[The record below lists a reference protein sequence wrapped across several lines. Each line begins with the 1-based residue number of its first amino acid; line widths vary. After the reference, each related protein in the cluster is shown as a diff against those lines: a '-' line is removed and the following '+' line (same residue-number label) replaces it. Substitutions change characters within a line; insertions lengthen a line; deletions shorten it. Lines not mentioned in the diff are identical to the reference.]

1 MCIETTM
8 AGIYIHIPFCKKRCI
23 YCDFYSTTLLK
34 YRGAYVGA
42 LCRELR
48 LRKDYLKGE
57 AVQTV
62 YIGGGTPSLL
72 QRAELE
78 QLFGEIGRVYG
89 LSDCEE
95 ITLEANPDDL
105 TEHYVQM
112 LTTLPIN
119 RLSIGIQTFDDG
131 LLKLLNRRHTAAEA
145 ITAVKRC
152 QDAGFSNISIDLIY
166 GLPGETD
173 AIWEHDLEQ
182 AIGLGVQHIS
192 AYSLTYEEGTALW
205 QLREKQQIKETDE
218 EQSLRF
224 FSTLMQRLK
233 EAGFQHYEIS
243 NFCLPG
249 RHSRHNSSYWEG
261 IPYLGCGAA
270 AHSFDGSSRQW
281 NVADLTKYIDGI
293 FDGQPLYEREELSA
307 TTRYNELVMTRLRTS
322 RGLDLEALRTAF
334 GERLYRYCMEMARPC
349 IERGFLA
356 IEGNHLHLTETG
368 IFISDDIISDLMDV
382 KR

>member
-1 MCIETTM
+1 
-8 AGIYIHIPFCKKRCI
+8 
-23 YCDFYSTTLLK
+23 
-34 YRGAYVGA
+34 
-42 LCRELR
+42 
-48 LRKDYLKGE
+48 
-57 AVQTV
+57 
-62 YIGGGTPSLL
+62 
-72 QRAELE
+72 
-78 QLFGEIGRVYG
+78 
-89 LSDCEE
+89 
-95 ITLEANPDDL
+95 
-105 TEHYVQM
+105 M

-131 LLKLLNRRHTAAEA
+131 LLKLLNRRHTAADA

-173 AIWEHDLEQ
+173 AIWEHDLEK

-205 QLREKQQIKETDE
+205 QLREKQQIKEADE

-233 EAGFQHYEIS
+233 EAGFLHYEIS

-293 FDGQPLYEREELSA
+293 FAGQPLYEREELS
-307 TTRYNELVMTRLRTS
+307 TTSRYNELVMTRLRTS
-322 RGLDLEALRTAF
+322 QGLDLEALRTAF

-349 IERGFLA
+349 IERGFLV

-368 IFISDDIISDLMDV
+368 IFISDDTISDLMDV
-382 KR
+382 ER

>member
-1 MCIETTM
+1 M

-23 YCDFYSTTLLK
+23 YCDFYSSTLLK

-48 LRKDYLKGE
+48 QRKDYLKGE
-57 AVQTV
+57 AVKTV
-62 YIGGGTPSLL
+62 YLGGGTPSLL

-78 QLFGEIGRVYG
+78 QLFGEIGKVYG
-89 LSDCEE
+89 LGTCEE

-112 LTTLPIN
+112 LTTLPVN

-131 LLKLLNRRHTAAEA
+131 LLKLLNRRHTAADA
-145 ITAVKRC
+145 IAAVKRC
-152 QDAGFSNISIDLIY
+152 QDAGFHNISMDLIY
-166 GLPGETD
+166 GLPGETT
-173 AIWEHDLEQ
+173 AQWENDLEQ
-182 AIGLGVQHIS
+182 AISLGVQHIS

-205 QLREKQQIKETDE
+205 QLREKQQIQEVDE

-224 FSTLMQRLK
+224 FSTLMQKLK

-249 RHSRHNSSYWEG
+249 RQSHHNSSYWEG

-270 AHSFDGSSRQW
+270 AHSFDGTSRQW
-281 NVADLTKYIDGI
+281 NVANLSQYIDGI
-293 FDGQPLYEREELSA
+293 FAGQPLIEREELTT
-307 TTRYNELVMTRLRTS
+307 TTRYNEMVMTRLRTAQ
-322 RGLDLEALRTAF
+322 GLDIEALRTTF
-334 GERLYRYCMEMARPC
+334 GEKFYRYLLEMAKPC
-349 IERGFLA
+349 IDRKFLL
-356 IEGNHLHLTETG
+356 ITENRLHFTESG
-368 IFISDDIISDLMDV
+368 LFISDSIISDLLSISD
-382 KR
+382 